1 MLFAF
6 VCKDKP
12 GHLNVRMDTRPAHL
26 EYLNKLNAEGTLK
39 MAGPFLD
46 ADGKS
51 NGTLAIVSAETI
63 DAAKAIA
70 DADPYTKAGLFETVE
85 IKPFNWVF
93 NNPEA

>member
-12 GHLNVRMDTRPAHL
+12 GHLNVRMETRPAHV
-26 EYLNKLNAEGTLK
+26 EHLNKLNAEGTLK

-46 ADGKS
+46 ADGKP
-51 NGTLAIVSAETI
+51 NGSLVVVSAETI
-63 DAAKAIA
+63 EAAKAIA
-70 DADPYTKAGLFETVE
+70 DADPYTKAGLFESVE

>member
-12 GHLNVRMDTRPAHL
+12 GHLNVRMETRPAHV
-26 EYLNKLNAEGTLK
+26 EHLNKLNAEGTLK

-46 ADGKS
+46 AEGKP
-51 NGTLAIVSAETI
+51 NGSLVIVEAESVE
-63 DAAKAIA
+63 AAVAIA
-70 DADPYTKAGLFETVE
+70 DADPYTKAGLFESVE